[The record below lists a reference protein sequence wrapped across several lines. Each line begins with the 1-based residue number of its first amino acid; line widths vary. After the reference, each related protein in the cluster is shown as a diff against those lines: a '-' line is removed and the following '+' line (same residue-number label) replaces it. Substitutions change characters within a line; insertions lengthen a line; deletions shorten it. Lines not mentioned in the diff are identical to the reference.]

1 MFLETH
7 FRDAFIFVDKLNND
21 IHRSLVFNELM
32 KPHSNSKRK
41 GKNERKDKHCN
52 LFHSPK
58 TALLRTSYFDF
69 LMQYFYGNIK
79 QT

>member
-7 FRDAFIFVDKLNND
+7 FSDAFIFVDKLDND
-21 IHRSLVFNELM
+21 IHRRILM